1 MKSAKYERRLLGIVF
16 LLCIGLFGNLALLKD
31 PIDKTPLI
39 LAGVLIA
46 FTCFAY
52 FVIRKFYPDGDKYFL
67 IFAAVLSMI
76 SIAVLYRLGL
86 TVDDDK
92 GKAIK
97 QVMWFAAGLTS
108 YILIVVVI
116 PDLRSFAKYK
126 YVYMVFTL
134 IFMGMALALGVNRI
148 NGSQNWVRIGGF
160 GFQPSEI
167 GKIFLVL
174 YLASALQKFE
184 DKGNI
189 VGNFKQL
196 IEPAAIVM
204 ASLGFMVLQKDLG
217 SALLFFAIA
226 VTVLYIATSKVKY
239 LITCLGLFIVGSV
252 ISYKLF
258 SHVRQRVLIWA
269 HLWDY
274 ANDKSYQLVQGLYSI
289 SSGGAFGVGFK
300 QGLPQYI
307 PERSTDMIYAVIC
320 EELGIVFAVGIMLI
334 YFLLFYRGMRAALA
348 TNDKF
353 SQLSAVGFSTMI
365 VMQVLVIIGGVF
377 SVIPLTGITLP
388 LISYGGTS
396 MLTIFFALGI
406 LQKISEEGH

>member
-1 MKSAKYERRLLGIVF
+1 MNSAKYERRLLGIVF
-16 LLCIGLFGNLALLKD
+16 LLCIGLFGNLALLQD

-39 LAGVLIA
+39 LAAILIV

-76 SIAVLYRLGL
+76 GIAVLYRLGL
-86 TVDDDK
+86 TIKTDQ
-92 GKAIK
+92 GKAIR
-97 QVMWFAAGLTS
+97 QLMYFAAGLTC

-116 PDLRSFAKYK
+116 PDLRSFARYR

-134 IFMGMALALGVNRI
+134 IFMGMALAMGVDTI
-148 NGSQNWVRIGGF
+148 NGSKNWVRFGGF

-174 YLASALQKFE
+174 YLASALHKFE
-184 DKGNI
+184 DKEN
-189 VGNFKQL
+189 VVENFKQL

-217 SALLFFAIA
+217 SALLFFGIA
-226 VTVLYIATSKVKY
+226 VTVLYISTSKVKY
-239 LITCLGLFIVGSV
+239 LITCLGLFIVGAV
-252 ISYKLF
+252 ISYQLF
-258 SHVRQRVLIWA
+258 GHVRQRVLIWA

-274 ANDKSYQLVQGLYSI
+274 ANTKSYQLVQGLYSI

-307 PERSTDMIYAVIC
+307 PERATDMIYAVIC
-320 EELGIVFAVGIMLI
+320 EELGMVFAVGIMLI

-348 TNDKF
+348 TSDKF

-377 SVIPLTGITLP
+377 SIIPLTGITLP

-396 MLTIFFALGI
+396 MLTMFFALGI
-406 LQKISEEGH
+406 LQKISEEEY